1 MAGSNAGTMYG
12 KGCYLA
18 ENCSLALVFVET
30 LASTSGEFS
39 SNFAGWH
46 GYFGVQRIGVIGLL
60 SLLNSGECL
69 DLGESCRGCRR
80 FGGLPFHSGAGWNV
94 FSASVCQNRGPS
106 VWGILFKLV
115 LCLGSLPRKVSTRN
129 PLVYH
134 HFPFQTTYLTVVYIY
149 IYIKGCIYNLYIIL
163 CYIMLYYIILNY
175 IVYYIIY
182 YILYPIYYII
192 YYILHII

>member
-149 IYIKGCIYNLYIIL
+149 IYKRLYIQLIYYIMFYYVIL
-163 CYIMLYYIILNY
+163 CYI
-175 IVYYIIY
+175 
-182 YILYPIYYII
+182 ILY
-192 YYILHII
+192 